1 MSTTDEFKRILKIF
15 FSESFDN
22 PNDDIE
28 FLVKLALKTNNKINY
43 RDFCKYLSKKV
54 VRGFRHAGNVSHSN
68 TEGDKEKDKLT
79 ELEQPLVKQG
89 SISYV
94 LRKAS

>member
-1 MSTTDEFKRILKIF
+1 LSTTDEFKRILKIF

-28 FLVKLALKTNNKINY
+28 FLVKLTNKTNNKINY

-54 VRGFRHAGNVSHSN
+54 VRGFRHAGNVSHN
-68 TEGDKEKDKLT
+68 NNEGDKEKDKLT
-79 ELEQPLVKQG
+79 ELE
-89 SISYV
+89 
-94 LRKAS
+94 